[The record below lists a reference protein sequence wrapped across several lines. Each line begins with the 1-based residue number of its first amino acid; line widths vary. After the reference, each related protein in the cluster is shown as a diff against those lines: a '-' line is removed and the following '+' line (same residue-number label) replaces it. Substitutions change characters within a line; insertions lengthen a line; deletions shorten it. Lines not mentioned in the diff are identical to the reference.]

1 MDPYRNPYTPGAG
14 SRPLALAGRDE
25 QIEACRVMFGRLER
39 GMPDRPLAIHGLR
52 GVGKTVL
59 VRQLADEA
67 RQRNWF
73 VVHRELR
80 SGVELRPSLAQ
91 GLDAAFSDFERET
104 KLRRLLKRVRRVVA
118 SFSASV
124 DSDGGIRVGIEAR
137 PGPEAAG
144 SGGLEEDTVELL
156 AEIGVAAREAGTG
169 LLLALDELHELD
181 EPGLKALTAALHGT
195 TQMELPVALICAG
208 LPHLPLRLIEAKTY
222 AERLFTF
229 PRLGAL
235 SESASRE
242 ALRIPAEREGIDFD
256 DAAVSAI
263 IERSDGYPYF
273 LQEWGRAV
281 WNAAERSPITIEDVE
296 HASPRVRDE
305 LDEEF
310 FGMRLA
316 RTTATERRYMA
327 AIAELGDGP
336 QRSAEIA
343 RLLDKSQKQTS
354 PQRASLIEKGLIYGP
369 AYGEVDFTVPRYG
382 DFMRRR
388 WPLAALSAA
397 DALREY

>member
-1 MDPYRNPYTPGAG
+1 MDAYRNPYTPGAG
-14 SRPLALAGRDE
+14 SRPMALAGREE
-25 QIEACRVMFGRLER
+25 QIEACRVTLGRLER

-67 RQRNWF
+67 RQRNWI

-80 SGVELRPSLAQ
+80 SDAQLRPLLARA
-91 GLDAAFSDFERET
+91 LDTALGELKPTT
-104 KLRRLLKRVRRVVA
+104 KIRKLIGHLRSVLA
-118 SFSASV
+118 SFSASI
-124 DSDGGIRVGIEAR
+124 DSDGAIHLGIEAKPAR
-137 PGPEAAG
+137 GVAD
-144 SGGLEEDTVELL
+144 SGELEGDTVELL
-156 AEIGVAAREAGTG
+156 AEMGAAARDAGSG

-181 EPGLKALTAALHGT
+181 QAGLEALSAALHQT

-208 LPHLPLRLIEAKTY
+208 LPNLPIRLIEAKTY
-222 AERLFTF
+222 AERLYVF

-242 ALRIPAEREGIDFD
+242 ALSIPAEHEKVGY
-256 DAAVSAI
+256 DATALDAI
-263 IERSDGYPYF
+263 VERSEGYPYF

-281 WNAAERSPITIEDVE
+281 WNVAEQNPISLADVE
-296 HASPRVRDE
+296 RATPRVRDE

-316 RTTATERRYMA
+316 RTSSAERLYMA
-327 AIAELGDGP
+327 AIAKLGDGP
-336 QRSAEIA
+336 QQTAEVSASLGKA
-343 RLLDKSQKQTS
+343 PRQTS
-354 PQRASLIEKGLIYGP
+354 PIRASLIDKGLVYSPDRGT
-369 AYGEVDFTVPRYG
+369 VDFTVPHYG

-388 WPLAALSAA
+388 G
-397 DALREY
+397 